1 MHYELKKAIFVKN
14 KSPMN
19 TLDAIKK
26 TIEPELKQFNVFLED
41 SLKSSTPLL
50 NKILKYVLKQKGKQ
64 IRPLFVL
71 LSAKCHG
78 EINENTYR
86 AAAFIELLHTAT
98 LIHDDV
104 VDNSDKRRGMFSL
117 NALWKNKIAVLIG
130 DYLLSKGMLL
140 ALENK
145 DYQMLDT
152 ISETVKAMSE
162 GEIYQMEKAR
172 RMDITEED
180 YYDIIRRKTASL
192 ISSCCVVGALS
203 VNATESQVEKM
214 KNFGIS
220 AGIAF
225 QIKDDIFDYQIN
237 NKTGKPAGND
247 IQEHKMTLPLIHL
260 LKIVDNSERRGIIRK
275 IKYHSDD
282 VEARMEVI
290 NKVQQSHCLD
300 YATEKMN
307 SFVEDALNQLDEIK
321 NEEAL
326 ASLKSLVNYCINREK

>member
-1 MHYELKKAIFVKN
+1 MSK
-14 KSPMN
+14 
-19 TLDAIKK
+19 LDEIKK
-26 TIEPELKQFNVFLED
+26 TIEPELKQFNIFLEE

-78 EINENTYR
+78 EINEDTYR
-86 AAAFIELLHTAT
+86 AAAYIELLHTAT
-98 LIHDDV
+98 LVHDDV
-104 VDNSDKRRGMFSL
+104 VDDSDKRRGMFSI
-117 NALWKNKIAVLIG
+117 NALWKNKIAVLVG
-130 DYLLSKGMLL
+130 DYLLSKGLIL

-145 DYQMLDT
+145 YYQMLDA
-152 ISETVKAMSE
+152 IAETVKAMSE

-192 ISSCCVVGALS
+192 ISSCCVVGTLS
-203 VNATESQVEKM
+203 VKADEAIVEKM
-214 KNFGIS
+214 RNFGTS

-225 QIKDDIFDYQIN
+225 QIKDDIFDYQFD
-237 NKTGKPAGND
+237 NKAGKPAGND

-260 LKIVDNSERRGIIRK
+260 LKTVSPVERRKIIRK

-282 VEARMEVI
+282 ASERMEII
-290 NKVQQSHCLD
+290 NMVHQNKCLG
-300 YATEKMN
+300 YAEEKMDG
-307 SFVEDALNQLDEIK
+307 FVKEAMSQLDGITDS
-321 NEEAL
+321 EAL
-326 ASLKSLVNYCINREK
+326 RSLKDLVYYCITREK

>member
-1 MHYELKKAIFVKN
+1 
-14 KSPMN
+14 MN

-203 VNATESQVEKM
+203 VNATENQVEKM
-214 KNFGIS
+214 RNLGIS

-225 QIKDDIFDYQIN
+225 QIKDDVFDYQVN

-260 LKIVDNSERRGIIRK
+260 LKIVDNSERRNIIRK

-282 VEARMEVI
+282 VETRMEII
-290 NKVQQSHCLD
+290 NKVQQNHCLD
-300 YATEKMN
+300 YAEEKMN
-307 SFVEDALNQLDEIK
+307 SFVEEALNQLDEIK

-326 ASLKSLVNYCINREK
+326 ASLKSLVNYCIKREK

>member
-1 MHYELKKAIFVKN
+1 M
-14 KSPMN
+14 
-19 TLDAIKK
+19 
-26 TIEPELKQFNVFLED
+26 
-41 SLKSSTPLL
+41 
-50 NKILKYVLKQKGKQ
+50 KQKGKQ

-117 NALWKNKIAVLIG
+117 NALWKNKISVLIG

-140 ALENK
+140 ALQNK

-203 VNATESQVEKM
+203 VKADESQVEKM
-214 KNFGIS
+214 KRFGTL

-225 QIKDDIFDYQIN
+225 QIKDDIFDYQLD

-260 LKIVDNSERRGIIRK
+260 LKTSSVSERRSIIRK

-282 VEARMEVI
+282 VEARLDII
-290 NKVQQSHCLD
+290 NKVNNNRCLD
-300 YATEKMN
+300 YAKEKMN
-307 SFVEDALNQLDEIK
+307 VFVDDALSQLDDIK
-321 NEEAL
+321 DSVAL
-326 ASLKSLVNYCINREK
+326 TSLKSLVNYCINREK

>member
-1 MHYELKKAIFVKN
+1 
-14 KSPMN
+14 MN
-19 TLDAIKK
+19 ALDTIKK

-41 SLKSSTPLL
+41 SLKSPMPLL

-64 IRPLFVL
+64 VRPLFVL

-104 VDNSDKRRGMFSL
+104 VDNSDERRGMFSL
-117 NALWKNKIAVLIG
+117 NALWKNKISVLVG

-140 ALENK
+140 ALQNK
-145 DYQMLDT
+145 DYQMLDC

-180 YYDIIRRKTASL
+180 YYDIIERKTASL
-192 ISSCCVVGALS
+192 IASCCTVGALS
-203 VNATESQVEKM
+203 VGANDVQVEKM
-214 KNFGIS
+214 KRFGTL

-225 QIKDDIFDYQIN
+225 QIKDDIFDYQLD

-260 LKIVDNSERRGIIRK
+260 LKISSTSERRNIIRK
-275 IKYHSDD
+275 IKYHSYEID
-282 VEARMEVI
+282 ARLDII
-290 NKVQQSHCLD
+290 NKVQQNHCLD
-300 YATEKMN
+300 YAKEKMN
-307 SFVEDALNQLDEIK
+307 SFVNEALMQLDEIK
-321 NEEAL
+321 DSEAL
-326 ASLKSLVNYCINREK
+326 ASLKELVEFCINREK

>member
-1 MHYELKKAIFVKN
+1 MT
-14 KSPMN
+14 S
-19 TLDAIKK
+19 LDEIKRI
-26 TIEPELKQFNVFLED
+26 IEPELKKFNVFLED

-104 VDNSDKRRGMFSL
+104 VDDSDKRRGLFSL
-117 NALWKNKIAVLIG
+117 NALWKNKIAVLVG

-192 ISSCCVVGALS
+192 ISSCCVLGALS
-203 VNATESQVEKM
+203 VDAAESQVEKM
-214 KNFGIS
+214 RKFGTS

-260 LKIVDNSERRGIIRK
+260 LKIIDKSERRNIIRK
-275 IKYHSDD
+275 IKYHSDE
-282 VEARMEVI
+282 VETRMSII
-290 NKVQQSHCLD
+290 NKVHENNCLV
-300 YATEKMN
+300 YAEQKMN
-307 SFVEDALNQLDEIK
+307 DFVDEALSQLDDI
-321 NEEAL
+321 NNDEAL
-326 ASLKSLVNYCINREK
+326 VSLKKLVDFCINREK

>member
-1 MHYELKKAIFVKN
+1 
-14 KSPMN
+14 MN
-19 TLDAIKK
+19 NLDAIKK
-26 TIEPELKQFNVFLED
+26 TIEAELKQFNVFLED
-41 SLKSSTPLL
+41 SLKSSMPLL
-50 NKILKYVLKQKGKQ
+50 DKILKYVLKQKGKQ

-71 LSAKCHG
+71 LAAKCHG

-104 VDNSDKRRGMFSL
+104 VDDSDKRRGLFSL
-117 NALWKNKIAVLIG
+117 NALWKNKISVLIG

-145 DYQMLDT
+145 EYQMLDT

-203 VNATESQVEKM
+203 VNATETQVEKM
-214 KNFGIS
+214 RTFGTL

-237 NKTGKPAGND
+237 NKTGKPAGTD

-260 LKIVDNSERRGIIRK
+260 LKTSSASERMSIIRK
-275 IKYHSDD
+275 IKYHSEDI
-282 VEARMEVI
+282 EVRKEII
-290 NKVQQSHCLD
+290 NKVQQNHCLD
-300 YATEKMN
+300 YANERMN
-307 SFVEDALNQLDEIK
+307 AFVEDAMSQLDEIK

-326 ASLKSLVNYCINREK
+326 ASLKALVNFCIERDK

>member
-1 MHYELKKAIFVKN
+1 MTSLN
-14 KSPMN
+14 
-19 TLDAIKK
+19 DIKK
-26 TIEPELKQFNVFLED
+26 TIESELKQFNVFLED
-41 SLKSSTPLL
+41 SLKSSVPLL

-64 IRPLFVL
+64 IRPIFVL

-98 LIHDDV
+98 LVHDDV
-104 VDNSDKRRGMFSL
+104 VDDSDKRRGLFSL
-117 NALWKNKIAVLIG
+117 NALWKNKISVLVG

-172 RMDITEED
+172 RMDITEDD
-180 YYDIIRRKTASL
+180 YYDIIKRKTASL

-214 KNFGIS
+214 KRFGTS

-260 LKIVDNSERRGIIRK
+260 LKIIDKSERRNIINK
-275 IKYHSDD
+275 IKYHSDE
-282 VEARMEVI
+282 VEARMYVI
-290 NKVQQSHCLD
+290 DKVKENNCLD
-300 YATEKMN
+300 YAEQKMN
-307 SFVEDALNQLDEIK
+307 AFVDDSLSQLDEIK
-321 NEEAL
+321 DSEAL
-326 ASLKSLVNYCINREK
+326 TSLKNLVEFCINREK

>member
-1 MHYELKKAIFVKN
+1 MT
-14 KSPMN
+14 S
-19 TLDAIKK
+19 LDEIRKI
-26 TIEPELKQFNVFLED
+26 IEPELKKFNVFLEE

-50 NKILKYVLKQKGKQ
+50 DKILKYVLKQKGKQ

-78 EINENTYR
+78 KINENTYR

-104 VDNSDKRRGMFSL
+104 VDDSDKRRGLFSL
-117 NALWKNKIAVLIG
+117 NALWKNKIAVLVG

-180 YYDIIRRKTASL
+180 YYDIIKRKTASL

-214 KNFGIS
+214 RKFGTS

-260 LKIVDNSERRGIIRK
+260 LKIIDKSERRNIIRK

-282 VEARMEVI
+282 VETRMSII
-290 NKVQQSHCLD
+290 NKVHENNCLV
-300 YATEKMN
+300 YAEQKMN
-307 SFVEDALNQLDEIK
+307 DFVDEALSQLDEI
-321 NEEAL
+321 NNNEAL
-326 ASLKSLVNYCINREK
+326 TSLKNLVEFCINREK

>member
-1 MHYELKKAIFVKN
+1 
-14 KSPMN
+14 MN
-19 TLDAIKK
+19 TLETIKK

-41 SLKSSTPLL
+41 SLKSPMPLL

-117 NALWKNKIAVLIG
+117 NALWKNKISVLVG

-140 ALENK
+140 ALQNK
-145 DYQMLDT
+145 DYQMLDC

-180 YYDIIRRKTASL
+180 YYDIIERKTASL
-192 ISSCCVVGALS
+192 ISSCCTVGALS
-203 VNATESQVEKM
+203 VGADENKVEKM
-214 KNFGIS
+214 KRFGTL

-225 QIKDDIFDYQIN
+225 QIKDDIFDYQLD

-260 LKIVDNSERRGIIRK
+260 LKTCSSSERRSIIRK
-275 IKYHSDD
+275 IKYHSDEVD
-282 VEARMEVI
+282 ARLDII
-290 NKVQQSHCLD
+290 NKVEQNHCLD
-300 YATEKMN
+300 YAKEKMN
-307 SFVEDALNQLDEIK
+307 SFIDEALSQLSDIEDT
-321 NEEAL
+321 EAL
-326 ASLKSLVNYCINREK
+326 ASLKKLVDYCINREK

>member
-1 MHYELKKAIFVKN
+1 
-14 KSPMN
+14 MN

-26 TIEPELKQFNVFLED
+26 TIEAELKQFNVFLED

-140 ALENK
+140 VLQNK

-180 YYDIIRRKTASL
+180 YYDIIRGKTASL

-214 KNFGIS
+214 RNFGTS

-260 LKIVDNSERRGIIRK
+260 LKISDKSERRSIIRK
-275 IKYHSDD
+275 IKYHSDE
-282 VEARMEVI
+282 VESRMEI
-290 NKVQQSHCLD
+290 IDKVHQNHCLD
-300 YATEKMN
+300 YAEEKMN
-307 SFVEDALNQLDEIK
+307 AFVDEALSQLDEIK

-326 ASLKSLVNYCINREK
+326 ASLKALVNYCIKREK

>member
-1 MHYELKKAIFVKN
+1 MSN
-14 KSPMN
+14 
-19 TLDAIKK
+19 LDEIKK
-26 TIEPELKQFNVFLED
+26 TIEPELKKFNIFLEE

-86 AAAFIELLHTAT
+86 AASFIELLHTAT

-104 VDNSDKRRGMFSL
+104 VDDSDKRRGLFSL
-117 NALWKNKIAVLIG
+117 NALWKNKIAVLVG

-145 DYQMLDT
+145 DYQMLDV
-152 ISETVKAMSE
+152 ISSTVKAMSE
-162 GEIYQMEKAR
+162 GEIYQMEKAK

-180 YYDIIRRKTASL
+180 YYDIIKAKTASL
-192 ISSCCVVGALS
+192 ISSCCMLGALS
-203 VNATESQVEKM
+203 VGASETQVEKM
-214 KNFGIS
+214 RQFGVS

-260 LKIVDNSERRGIIRK
+260 LKTSPVSERRNIIRK

-282 VEARMEVI
+282 VDVRADIIDKV
-290 NKVQQSHCLD
+290 NKNACLD
-300 YATEKMN
+300 YAEEKMY
-307 SFVEDALNQLDEIK
+307 SFVQDALSQLVSVEKSD
-321 NEEAL
+321 A
-326 ASLKSLVNYCINREK
+326 LKSLIDLVNYCINREK

>member
-1 MHYELKKAIFVKN
+1 
-14 KSPMN
+14 MN

-26 TIEPELKQFNVFLED
+26 TIEAELKQFNVFLED

-140 ALENK
+140 ALQNK

-180 YYDIIRRKTASL
+180 YYDIIRGKTASL

-203 VNATESQVEKM
+203 VNATESQVE
-214 KNFGIS
+214 
-220 AGIAF
+220 
-225 QIKDDIFDYQIN
+225 IKDDIFDYQIN

-260 LKIVDNSERRGIIRK
+260 LKISDKSERRSIIRK
-275 IKYHSDD
+275 IKYHSDE
-282 VEARMEVI
+282 VESRMEI
-290 NKVQQSHCLD
+290 IDKVHQNHCLD
-300 YATEKMN
+300 YAEEKMN
-307 SFVEDALNQLDEIK
+307 AFVDEALSQLDEIK

-326 ASLKSLVNYCINREK
+326 ASLKALVSYCIEREK

>member
-1 MHYELKKAIFVKN
+1 MT
-14 KSPMN
+14 S
-19 TLDAIKK
+19 LDEIKK
-26 TIEPELKQFNVFLED
+26 TIEPELKRFNVFLEE
-41 SLKSSTPLL
+41 SLKSSMPLL
-50 NKILKYVLKQKGKQ
+50 NKILRYVLKQKGKQ

-104 VDNSDKRRGMFSL
+104 VDDSDKRRGLFSI
-117 NALWKNKIAVLIG
+117 NALWKNKIAVLVG

-152 ISETVKAMSE
+152 ISATVKTMSE

-180 YYDIIRRKTASL
+180 YYEIIKAKTASL
-192 ISSCCVVGALS
+192 ISSCCMLGALS
-203 VNATESQVEKM
+203 VGANESQVEKM
-214 KNFGIS
+214 RKFGTS

-260 LKIVDNSERRGIIRK
+260 LKIVDKSERRSIIRK
-275 IKYHSDD
+275 IKYHGD
-282 VEARMEVI
+282 EAETRMEIIDKVHR
-290 NKVQQSHCLD
+290 NKCLD
-300 YATEKMN
+300 YAEEKMN
-307 SFVEDALNQLDEIK
+307 RFVQDAMSQLDEINK
-321 NEEAL
+321 SEVL
-326 ASLKSLVNYCINREK
+326 ASLRELVEFCINREK

>member
-1 MHYELKKAIFVKN
+1 MT
-14 KSPMN
+14 S
-19 TLDAIKK
+19 LDEIKK
-26 TIEPELKQFNVFLED
+26 SIETELKQFNVFLDD

-50 NKILKYVLKQKGKQ
+50 NKILRYVLKQKGKQ

-104 VDNSDKRRGMFSL
+104 VDNSDKRRGLFSL
-117 NALWKNKIAVLIG
+117 NALWKNKIAVLVG
-130 DYLLSKGMLL
+130 DYLLSKGMIL

-145 DYQMLDT
+145 DYQMLES
-152 ISETVKAMSE
+152 ISETVKSMSE

-180 YYDIIRRKTASL
+180 YYDIIKRKTASL
-192 ISSCCVVGALS
+192 IASCCVLGALS
-203 VNATESQVEKM
+203 VNADEIQVERM
-214 KNFGIS
+214 KQFGTS
-220 AGIAF
+220 VGIAF
-225 QIKDDIFDYQIN
+225 QIKDDIFDYQTN

-260 LKIVDNSERRGIIRK
+260 LNISDRSERRAIIRS
-275 IKYHSDD
+275 IKYHSDEPK
-282 VEARMEVI
+282 VCAKII
-290 NKVQQSHCLD
+290 NKVQENHCID
-300 YATEKMN
+300 YAEGKMN
-307 SFVEDALNQLDEIK
+307 DFVEDAISHLSEIK
-321 NEEAL
+321 DSEAL
-326 ASLKSLVNYCINREK
+326 TSLKNLVEFCINREK

>member
-1 MHYELKKAIFVKN
+1 M
-14 KSPMN
+14 
-19 TLDAIKK
+19 
-26 TIEPELKQFNVFLED
+26 
-41 SLKSSTPLL
+41 
-50 NKILKYVLKQKGKQ
+50 KQKGKQ

-140 ALENK
+140 ALQNK

-180 YYDIIRRKTASL
+180 YYDIIRGKTASL

-214 KNFGIS
+214 RKFGTS

-225 QIKDDIFDYQIN
+225 QIKDDIFDYHIN

-260 LKIVDNSERRGIIRK
+260 LKISDKSERRSIIRK
-275 IKYHSDD
+275 IKYHSDE
-282 VEARMEVI
+282 VESRMEI
-290 NKVQQSHCLD
+290 IDKVHQNHCLD
-300 YATEKMN
+300 YAEEKMN
-307 SFVEDALNQLDEIK
+307 AFVDEALSQLDEIK

-326 ASLKSLVNYCINREK
+326 AGLKALVNYCIKREK

>member
-1 MHYELKKAIFVKN
+1 
-14 KSPMN
+14 MN

-26 TIEPELKQFNVFLED
+26 TIDAELKQFNVFLED

-104 VDNSDKRRGMFSL
+104 VDNSDKRRGMLSL

-140 ALENK
+140 ALQNK

-152 ISETVKAMSE
+152 ISETVMAMSE

-180 YYDIIRRKTASL
+180 YYDIIRGKTASL

-214 KNFGIS
+214 RKFGTS

-260 LKIVDNSERRGIIRK
+260 LKISDKSERRSIIRK
-275 IKYHSDD
+275 IKYHSDE
-282 VEARMEVI
+282 VESRMEI
-290 NKVQQSHCLD
+290 IDKVHQNHCLD
-300 YATEKMN
+300 YAEGKMN
-307 SFVEDALNQLDEIK
+307 AFVDEALSQLDEIK

-326 ASLKSLVNYCINREK
+326 TSLKALVDYCIKREK

>member
-1 MHYELKKAIFVKN
+1 M
-14 KSPMN
+14 
-19 TLDAIKK
+19 
-26 TIEPELKQFNVFLED
+26 
-41 SLKSSTPLL
+41 
-50 NKILKYVLKQKGKQ
+50 KYVLKQKGKQ

-140 ALENK
+140 ALQNK

-180 YYDIIRRKTASL
+180 YYDIIRGKTASL

-214 KNFGIS
+214 RNFGTS

-260 LKIVDNSERRGIIRK
+260 LKISDKSERRSIIRK
-275 IKYHSDD
+275 IKYHSDE
-282 VEARMEVI
+282 VESRMEI
-290 NKVQQSHCLD
+290 IDKVHQNHCLD
-300 YATEKMN
+300 YAEEKMN
-307 SFVEDALNQLDEIK
+307 AFVDEALSQFDEIK

-326 ASLKSLVNYCINREK
+326 ASLKALVDYCIKREK

>member
-1 MHYELKKAIFVKN
+1 MTSLN
-14 KSPMN
+14 
-19 TLDAIKK
+19 DIKK
-26 TIEPELKQFNVFLED
+26 TIESELKQFNVFLED

-98 LIHDDV
+98 LVHDDV
-104 VDNSDKRRGMFSL
+104 VDDSDKRRGLFSL
-117 NALWKNKIAVLIG
+117 NALWKNKISVLVG

-145 DYQMLDT
+145 DYQMLNT

-172 RMDITEED
+172 RMDITEDD
-180 YYDIIRRKTASL
+180 YYDIIKRKTASL

-214 KNFGIS
+214 KRFGTS

-260 LKIVDNSERRGIIRK
+260 LKNVDKSERRNIIRK
-275 IKYHSDD
+275 IKYHSEE
-282 VEARMEVI
+282 VEARMYVI
-290 NKVQQSHCLD
+290 DKVKENNCLD
-300 YATEKMN
+300 YAEQKMN
-307 SFVEDALNQLDEIK
+307 DFVNESMSQLDEIK
-321 NEEAL
+321 DSEAL
-326 ASLKSLVNYCINREK
+326 TSLKNLVEFCINREK

>member
-1 MHYELKKAIFVKN
+1 
-14 KSPMN
+14 MN

-26 TIEPELKQFNVFLED
+26 TIEAELKQFNVFLED

-140 ALENK
+140 ALQNK

-180 YYDIIRRKTASL
+180 YYDIIRGKTASL

-214 KNFGIS
+214 RKFGTS

-260 LKIVDNSERRGIIRK
+260 LKISDKSDRRSIIRK
-275 IKYHSDD
+275 IKYHSDE
-282 VEARMEVI
+282 VESLMEI
-290 NKVQQSHCLD
+290 IEKVHQNHCLD
-300 YATEKMN
+300 YAEEKMN
-307 SFVEDALNQLDEIK
+307 AFVDEALSQLDEIK

-326 ASLKSLVNYCINREK
+326 ASLKSLVDYCIKREK

>member
-1 MHYELKKAIFVKN
+1 
-14 KSPMN
+14 MN

-26 TIEPELKQFNVFLED
+26 TIETELKQFNVFLED

-140 ALENK
+140 ALQNK

-180 YYDIIRRKTASL
+180 YYDIIRGKTASL

-214 KNFGIS
+214 RNFGTS

-260 LKIVDNSERRGIIRK
+260 LKISDKSERRSIIRK
-275 IKYHSDD
+275 IKYHSDE
-282 VEARMEVI
+282 VESRMEI
-290 NKVQQSHCLD
+290 IEKVHQNHCLD
-300 YATEKMN
+300 YAEEKMN
-307 SFVEDALNQLDEIK
+307 AFVDEALSQLDEIK

-326 ASLKSLVNYCINREK
+326 ASLKALVNYCIKREK

>member
-1 MHYELKKAIFVKN
+1 MN
-14 KSPMN
+14 K
-19 TLDAIKK
+19 LDAIKK

-41 SLKSSTPLL
+41 SLKSPMPLL

-117 NALWKNKIAVLIG
+117 NALWKNKISVLIG

-140 ALENK
+140 ALQNK
-145 DYQMLDT
+145 DYQMLDC

-180 YYDIIRRKTASL
+180 YYDIIERKTASL
-192 ISSCCVVGALS
+192 IASCCTVGALS
-203 VNATESQVEKM
+203 VGADENKVEKM
-214 KNFGIS
+214 KRFGTL

-225 QIKDDIFDYQIN
+225 QIKDDIFDYQLD

-260 LKIVDNSERRGIIRK
+260 LKISSNSERRSIIRK

-282 VEARMEVI
+282 VEARMYVI
-290 NKVQQSHCLD
+290 NKVNENDCLV
-300 YATEKMN
+300 YAEEKMN
-307 SFVEDALNQLDEIK
+307 EFVEDALSQLDEI
-321 NEEAL
+321 NNNEAL
-326 ASLKSLVNYCINREK
+326 SSLKELVEFCIKREK

>member
-1 MHYELKKAIFVKN
+1 
-14 KSPMN
+14 MN
-19 TLDAIKK
+19 TLDTIKK

-104 VDNSDKRRGMFSL
+104 VDNSDKRRGMFSI

-140 ALENK
+140 ALQNK

-172 RMDITEED
+172 CMDITEED

-260 LKIVDNSERRGIIRK
+260 LKIVNNSERRSIVRK

-282 VEARMEVI
+282 VEARMDII
-290 NKVQQSHCLD
+290 NKVQQNHCLD

-326 ASLKSLVNYCINREK
+326 SSLKSLVNYCINREK

>member
-1 MHYELKKAIFVKN
+1 
-14 KSPMN
+14 MN
-19 TLDAIKK
+19 TLDSIKK

-41 SLKSSTPLL
+41 SLKSPMPLL

-64 IRPLFVL
+64 VRPLFVL

-117 NALWKNKIAVLIG
+117 NALWKNKISVLVG

-140 ALENK
+140 ALQNK
-145 DYQMLDT
+145 DYQMLDC

-203 VNATESQVEKM
+203 VNATENQVEKM
-214 KNFGIS
+214 RNFGTS

-260 LKIVDNSERRGIIRK
+260 LKIINKSERRNIIRK

-282 VEARMEVI
+282 VEARMYVI
-290 NKVQQSHCLD
+290 GKVTENDCLV
-300 YATEKMN
+300 YAEKKMN
-307 SFVEDALNQLDEIK
+307 DFIDEALSQLDEI
-321 NEEAL
+321 NNSEAL
-326 ASLKSLVNYCINREK
+326 SSLKDLVEYCINREK

>member
-1 MHYELKKAIFVKN
+1 
-14 KSPMN
+14 MN

-26 TIEPELKQFNVFLED
+26 TIEAELKQFNVFLED

-104 VDNSDKRRGMFSL
+104 VDNSDKRRGMLSL

-140 ALENK
+140 ALQNK

-152 ISETVKAMSE
+152 ISETVMAMSE
-162 GEIYQMEKAR
+162 GEIYQMEKAS

-180 YYDIIRRKTASL
+180 YYDIIRGKTASL

-214 KNFGIS
+214 RNFGTS

-260 LKIVDNSERRGIIRK
+260 LKISDKSERRSIIRK
-275 IKYHSDD
+275 IKYHSDE
-282 VEARMEVI
+282 VESRMEI
-290 NKVQQSHCLD
+290 IDKVHQNHCLD
-300 YATEKMN
+300 YAEGKMN
-307 SFVEDALNQLDEIK
+307 AFVDEALSQLDEIK

-326 ASLKSLVNYCINREK
+326 TSLKALVDYCIKREK

>member
-1 MHYELKKAIFVKN
+1 
-14 KSPMN
+14 MN

-26 TIEPELKQFNVFLED
+26 TIEAELKQFNVFLED

-140 ALENK
+140 ALQNK

-180 YYDIIRRKTASL
+180 YYDIIRGKTASL

-214 KNFGIS
+214 RKFGTS

-225 QIKDDIFDYQIN
+225 QIKDDIFDYHIN

-260 LKIVDNSERRGIIRK
+260 LKISDKSERRSIIRK
-275 IKYHSDD
+275 IKYHSDE
-282 VEARMEVI
+282 VESRMEI
-290 NKVQQSHCLD
+290 IDKVHQNHCLD
-300 YATEKMN
+300 YAEEKMN
-307 SFVEDALNQLDEIK
+307 AFVDEALSQLDEIK

-326 ASLKSLVNYCINREK
+326 AGLKALVNYCIKREK

>member
-1 MHYELKKAIFVKN
+1 M
-14 KSPMN
+14 
-19 TLDAIKK
+19 
-26 TIEPELKQFNVFLED
+26 ED

-140 ALENK
+140 ALQNK

-180 YYDIIRRKTASL
+180 YYDIIRGKTASL

-214 KNFGIS
+214 RKFGTS

-225 QIKDDIFDYQIN
+225 QIKDDTFDYQIN

-260 LKIVDNSERRGIIRK
+260 LKISDKSERRSIIRK
-275 IKYHSDD
+275 IKYHSDE
-282 VEARMEVI
+282 VESRMEI
-290 NKVQQSHCLD
+290 IEKVHQNHCLD
-300 YATEKMN
+300 YA
-307 SFVEDALNQLDEIK
+307 
-321 NEEAL
+321 EE
-326 ASLKSLVNYCINREK
+326 

>member
-1 MHYELKKAIFVKN
+1 
-14 KSPMN
+14 MN
-19 TLDAIKK
+19 NLDAIKK
-26 TIEPELKQFNVFLED
+26 TIEAELKQFNVFLED

-104 VDNSDKRRGMFSL
+104 VDDSDKRRGLFSL

-140 ALENK
+140 ALQNK

-214 KNFGIS
+214 RQFGIS

-225 QIKDDIFDYQIN
+225 QIKDDIFDYQVN

-260 LKIVDNSERRGIIRK
+260 LKTSSALERRSIIRK

-282 VEARMEVI
+282 IESRMEII
-290 NKVQQSHCLD
+290 NKVQQNHCLD
-300 YATEKMN
+300 YANERMN
-307 SFVEDALNQLDEIK
+307 AFVEDALSQLDEIN

-326 ASLKSLVNYCINREK
+326 ASLKALVSYCIEREK

>member
-1 MHYELKKAIFVKN
+1 MSN
-14 KSPMN
+14 
-19 TLDAIKK
+19 LDEIKK
-26 TIEPELKQFNVFLED
+26 TIEPELKQFNVFLEE
-41 SLKSSTPLL
+41 SLNSSTPLL

-104 VDNSDKRRGMFSL
+104 VDDSDKRRGLFSL
-117 NALWKNKIAVLIG
+117 NALWKNKIAVLVG

-145 DYQMLDT
+145 DYQMLDV

-180 YYDIIRRKTASL
+180 YYEIIKAKTASL
-192 ISSCCVVGALS
+192 ISSCCMLGALS
-203 VNATESQVEKM
+203 VGATEGQVEKM
-214 KNFGIS
+214 RKFGTS

-260 LKIVDNSERRGIIRK
+260 LKIADKSERRNIIRK
-275 IKYHSDD
+275 IKYHGDEL
-282 VEARMEVI
+282 EARMEIIDKVHR
-290 NKVQQSHCLD
+290 NKCLD
-300 YATEKMN
+300 YAEEKMN
-307 SFVEDALNQLDEIK
+307 CFVQDAMSQLYEIRDA
-321 NEEAL
+321 EAL
-326 ASLKSLVNYCINREK
+326 VSLKKLVEFCIDREK

>member
-1 MHYELKKAIFVKN
+1 MT
-14 KSPMN
+14 S
-19 TLDAIKK
+19 LDEIKK
-26 TIEPELKQFNVFLED
+26 TIELELKQFNVFLQE

-104 VDNSDKRRGMFSL
+104 VDDSDKRRGLFSL
-117 NALWKNKIAVLIG
+117 NALWKNKISVLVG

-145 DYQMLDT
+145 DYQMLDA

-214 KNFGIS
+214 KRFGTS

-247 IQEHKMTLPLIHL
+247 IQEHKMTLPMIHL
-260 LKIVDNSERRGIIRK
+260 LKIVDKSERRDIIRK
-275 IKYHSDD
+275 IKYHSDE
-282 VEARMEVI
+282 VEARMYVI
-290 NKVQQSHCLD
+290 DKVKENNCLD
-300 YATEKMN
+300 YAEQKMN
-307 SFVEDALNQLDEIK
+307 AFVNEAMSQLYEIK
-321 NEEAL
+321 DSQAL
-326 ASLKSLVNYCINREK
+326 ASLKNLVEFCINREK

>member
-1 MHYELKKAIFVKN
+1 
-14 KSPMN
+14 MN

-26 TIEPELKQFNVFLED
+26 TIEAELKQFNVFLED

-140 ALENK
+140 ALQNK

-180 YYDIIRRKTASL
+180 YYDIIRGKTASL

-214 KNFGIS
+214 RNFGTS

-260 LKIVDNSERRGIIRK
+260 LKISDKSERRSIIRK
-275 IKYHSDD
+275 IKYHSDE
-282 VEARMEVI
+282 VESRMEI
-290 NKVQQSHCLD
+290 IDKVHQNHCLD
-300 YATEKMN
+300 YAEGKMN
-307 SFVEDALNQLDEIK
+307 AFVDEALSQLDEIK

-326 ASLKSLVNYCINREK
+326 ASLKALVNYCIKREK